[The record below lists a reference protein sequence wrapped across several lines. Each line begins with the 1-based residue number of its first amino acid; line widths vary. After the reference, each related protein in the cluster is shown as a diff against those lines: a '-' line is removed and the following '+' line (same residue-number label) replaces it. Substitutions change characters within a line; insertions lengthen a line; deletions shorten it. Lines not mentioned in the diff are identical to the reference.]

1 MYKIKYILKRL
12 LKIPLFFIMIP
23 VIIIKIVLSVL
34 LIPIEYPIYKTSIFY
49 KDNKNKYYIGI
60 TKELYYRVY
69 NYIKKNNL
77 NIEYI
82 NNNKFYYLRNKS
94 NYYLIKY
101 YKLYRDKRIN
111 NGKIELSIDGRN
123 YISIEEF
130 IKKIKKQENIKGNIK
145 LIEILSD
152 LEEII

>member
-23 VIIIKIVLSVL
+23 IIIIKMVLSVL

-60 TKELYYRVY
+60 TKELYYKTY

-111 NGKIELSIDGRN
+111 NDRIELSIDGRN

-145 LIEILSD
+145 LIEKLSD

>member
-23 VIIIKIVLSVL
+23 IIIIKIVLSVL

>member
-23 VIIIKIVLSVL
+23 IIIIKMVLSVL

-101 YKLYRDKRIN
+101 YKLYRDKKIN
-111 NGKIELSIDGRN
+111 NGRIELSIDGRN

-145 LIEILSD
+145 LIEKLSD